1 VHRWVPEQ
9 SLVFVIKA
17 GLSSSNANMEAQ
29 KSVRSC
35 RIANIGCNSSTL
47 ESGNTNIDK
56 QT

>member
-1 VHRWVPEQ
+1 MHRWVPEQ